1 MATQRQG
8 DAAAVHVLPRWFE
21 TLQDTVFLSALI
33 AAEMFV
39 NGLMMTYGIVGDIEN
54 PLTWGVFGL
63 IGVVVMFAA
72 GMLMGG
78 MSVRCS
84 SALFL
89 AAKEHDW
96 GFALANLIGLFLFG
110 MPEIW
115 ASLVERSTHLQ
126 ANAPDRL
133 AMQEF
138 GATNWAVT
146 PTTLFISI
154 ALPLAAAYWGI
165 SSRKAPA
172 KSMED
177 IEADRARKLAEQR
190 ARNELSALK
199 AAGKRRTEQAYDDPD
214 SVLASPGNDDVNTG
228 GLHAVH
234 TGDSDADTSRID
246 TARRRNTPG
255 TKAVPSDMMSTAQ
268 FRAYLAENDVHIP
281 ADKAVGIVQ
290 SAKGCIPVG
299 KTFAAPRRALI
310 PVAMRMIERARST
323 ANAGDQAQE
332 VGA

>member
-1 MATQRQG
+1 MGTQRQG
-8 DAAAVHVLPRWFE
+8 DAATVHVLPRWFE

-39 NGLMMTYGIVGDIEN
+39 NGLMMTYGIVPDIED
-54 PLTWGVFGL
+54 PLTWGIFGF
-63 IGVVVMFAA
+63 IGVAVMFAA

-115 ASLVERSTHLQ
+115 ASLVERSTHLR

-133 AMQEF
+133 AMQVF

-172 KSMED
+172 KTVED

-190 ARNELSALK
+190 ARNELNALK
-199 AAGKRRTEQAYDDPD
+199 AAGKRRTELAYDDPD
-214 SVLASPGNDDVNTG
+214 SVLESPGNDDVNTG
-228 GLHAVH
+228 GLHAVT
-234 TGDSDADTSRID
+234 TGDGDAESAGKD
-246 TARRRNTPG
+246 TARRRTIPG
-255 TKAVPSDMMSTAQ
+255 TKAVPSDMMSASQ
-268 FRAYLAENDVHIP
+268 FRAYLRENGVTISAE
-281 ADKAVGIVQ
+281 KAVAHVQ
-290 SAKGCIPVG
+290 SILGYERVG
-299 KTFAAPRRALI
+299 TTYAARKAPLMKLANRL
-310 PVAMRMIERARST
+310 MERAQST
-323 ANAGDQAQE
+323 GNAPAMAE
-332 VGA
+332 ERGA